1 MSEVAAGRRP
11 RREVTERLAVRA
23 GLVSVVAGAL
33 IMLAKF
39 IGWAVTGSSAV
50 FADAAESI
58 VNVMAAAVATW
69 SVAVSSRPADADH
82 PYGHGKAESASAAVE
97 GGLIMVA
104 ATLIAVDAVGDLLLG
119 PALRQIG
126 VGIAISAATALANLG
141 LGLWLVRVGR
151 RAGSEAIE
159 ADGVHVMTDVVT
171 TAGTLVALLAVKFT
185 GIALI
190 DPLAALAVA
199 ANIVWT
205 GSRVIRRALATL
217 LDEADFSLL
226 GRIVAALEQQRRPEW
241 VEIHQLRAQVSGPF
255 THLDL
260 HLIVPRY
267 FTIEQAHLIG
277 DDLERRLL
285 EAQPGGAESVVHLDP
300 CTPRH
305 CPACSMADCPVRAV
319 PCSAPFEWSVES
331 LTRRGI
337 I

>member
-1 MSEVAAGRRP
+1 MSEVAAESRP
-11 RREVTERLAVRA
+11 RRSLTERLAVRA
-23 GLVSVVAGAL
+23 GIVSVVAGAA

-69 SVAVSSRPADADH
+69 SVAVSARPADADH

-104 ATLIAVDAVGDLLLG
+104 ASLIAVDAVGDLIVG
-119 PALRQIG
+119 PELRQLG

-171 TAGTLVALLAVKFT
+171 TTGTIGALLAVKLT
-185 GIALI
+185 GIAWI
-190 DPLAALAVA
+190 DPLAALLVAV
-199 ANIVWT
+199 NIVWT

-226 GRIVAALEQQRRPEW
+226 ARMVAELEKERRSEW
-241 VEIHQLRAQVSGPF
+241 IEIHQLRAQASGPF
-255 THLDL
+255 THFDL

-267 FTIEQAHLIG
+267 LSIEQAHQIG
-277 DDLERRLL
+277 DDLERRLIEL
-285 EAQPGGAESVVHLDP
+285 HSGGAEAVVHLDP

-305 CPACSMADCPVRAV
+305 CAACSMADCPVRTT
-319 PCSAPFEWSVES
+319 PCSAPFEWSVDS

>member
-1 MSEVAAGRRP
+1 MSEVAAGRA
-11 RREVTERLAVRA
+11 RRGAMERLAVRA
-23 GLVSVVAGAL
+23 GVVSVVAGAL

-39 IGWAVTGSSAV
+39 IGWAVTGSAAV

-69 SVAVSSRPADADH
+69 SAAVAARPADADH

-97 GGLIMVA
+97 GGLIIVA
-104 ATLIAVDAVGDLLLG
+104 ATLIGVESVRDLIVG

-126 VGIAISAATALANLG
+126 FGIAISAATALANLA
-141 LGLWLVRVGR
+141 LGLWLMRVGR

-171 TAGTLVALLAVKFT
+171 TAGTIGALLAVKFT
-185 GIALI
+185 GLVVL

-217 LDEADFSLL
+217 LDEADFALL
-226 GRIVAALEQQRRPEW
+226 ARVADELGLRRQPEW
-241 VEIHQLRAQVSGPF
+241 IEIHQLRAQTSGKF
-255 THLDL
+255 TRLDL

-267 FTIEQAHLIG
+267 LTIERAHEVG
-277 DDLERRLL
+277 DELERLL
-285 EAQPGGAESVVHLDP
+285 IVAHPDGAEVVVHLDP

-305 CPACSMADCPVRAV
+305 CSACCLPDCPVR
-319 PCSAPFEWSVES
+319 SAPLEAAFEFTVPS